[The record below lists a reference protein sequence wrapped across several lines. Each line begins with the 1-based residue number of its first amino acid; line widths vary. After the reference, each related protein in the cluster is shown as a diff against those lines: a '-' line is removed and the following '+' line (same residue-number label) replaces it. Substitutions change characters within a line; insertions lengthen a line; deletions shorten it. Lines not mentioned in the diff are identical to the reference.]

1 MATTVN
7 RSGTA
12 NKSRVRKHRRRTT
25 ILIVL
30 GSLLVLLIGLRI
42 ALPYI
47 LLRVVNRELTQI
59 EGYSGHVD
67 DIDVALIRGAYTL
80 KNTKLDKVGG
90 KVPVPFFSAPV
101 IDLSLEWGALFH
113 GAIDG
118 KIRAEHPIL
127 NFVKG
132 PSEATSQTKIDS
144 SWVDVVKK
152 LMPLKINRLE
162 INEGEIHY
170 RDFYSNP
177 KVDIFTKRVH
187 ILAENLSNAKHNKE
201 IMPSTAEAS
210 AQVYGGQATLH
221 MKLNVLSKIPVF
233 EAKAELVSLDITN
246 LNDFLQ
252 AYAKLDVKSGHISI
266 YMEAAT
272 KDNVVRGYTK
282 PIIKDLKVV
291 NWEKDKDHP
300 LKLAWE
306 AVVGSVAWV
315 FKNHG
320 KDQLATKVEFEGSLK
335 SPHIRFCT
343 MHSYRRCIHRWR
355 IRSISTPWTSGRINR
370 IKSRSRFLERSFTR
384 IKRIKRKKKTI
395 KRRSKADYFLAAPF
409 FFGTLAPSFLASERP
424 MAMACLRLVTFLPLR
439 PLFKVPDF
447 FSFMAR
453 STFLPASL
461 EYLAIV

>member
-1 MATTVN
+1 MNRTNATTKP
-7 RSGTA
+7 RAG
-12 NKSRVRKHRRRTT
+12 RHRRRK
-25 ILIVL
+25 IIWIIL
-30 GSLLVLLIGLRI
+30 GSLLVILIGIRI

-59 EGYSGHVD
+59 KGYSGHVN

-80 KNTKLDKVGG
+80 KDIKLDKVGG
-90 KVPVPFFSAPV
+90 KVPVPFFSAAV
-101 IDLSLEWGALFH
+101 IDLSLEWRALFH

-132 PSEATSQTKIDS
+132 PSEETSQTKIDS

-177 KVDIFTKRVH
+177 KVDIFTKKVH
-187 ILAENLSNAKHNKE
+187 ILAENLSNATHEKE
-201 IMPSTAEAS
+201 LMPSTAEAS
-210 AQVYGGQATLH
+210 AQVYGGEAKLH

-246 LNDFLQ
+246 LNNFLQ
-252 AYAKLDVKSGHISI
+252 AYAKLDVKSGNISI

-272 KDNVVRGYTK
+272 KDNVIKGYTK

-300 LKLAWE
+300 LKIAWE

-320 KDQLATKVEFEGSLK
+320 KDQLATKVEFEGNLK
-335 SPHIRFCT
+335 SPNIDIMEIVGQVLYNAFIQALYP
-343 MHSYRRCIHRWR
+343 SLENSIN
-355 IRSISTPWTSGRINR
+355 INSVGVKVDKQEKKKRSFFGRI
-370 IKSRSRFLERSFTR
+370 LHPD
-384 IKRIKRKKKTI
+384 KKGK
-395 KRRSKADYFLAAPF
+395 K
-409 FFGTLAPSFLASERP
+409 GQ
-424 MAMACLRLVTFLPLR
+424 
-439 PLFKVPDF
+439 
-447 FSFMAR
+447 
-453 STFLPASL
+453 
-461 EYLAIV
+461 